1 MSALNRVRLVLFCLL
16 FLPLAAFSQ
25 QQAAPTPPPDQLPAA
40 SAPISEARDSNL
52 VLDVVVTDRSGKP
65 RAGLTQNDF
74 VVRDNNQIR
83 KILSFRAV
91 DSAAPAEPVKIILLV
106 DEVNTSFTR
115 VAYERD
121 QLKKFLLQNGGQL
134 THPVSLAFFSDT
146 GTEMQSGSSRDGNA
160 LLADFDQHVT
170 KLRTIR
176 RSAGFYGAEERLDLS
191 LKAIGMLAATESKEP
206 GRKMVI
212 WISPGWPILSG
223 PNITLTAKEQQ
234 GLFSSIVYLSTAL
247 RQARITL
254 YSIDPLGVADAATT
268 RVFYYEEFLKPVSK
282 PQDAQAGDLAL
293 QVLAR
298 QSGGQALNSSN
309 DITQQ
314 ITRCV
319 AEADAFYTLTVE
331 PVPSDRPNQSHVVAV
346 SVETAGMTARTR
358 SLYYGQ
364 P

>member
-1 MSALNRVRLVLFCLL
+1 MSALNRVPLVLFCLS
-16 FLPLAAFSQ
+16 FLPLAAVSQ
-25 QQAAPTPPPDQLPAA
+25 QQAPSTEQLPTA
-40 SAPISEARDSNL
+40 SAPIPEAQDANL
-52 VLDVVVTDRSGKP
+52 TLDVVVTDRSGKP

-74 VVRDNNQIR
+74 VVRDNNQPR
-83 KILSFRAV
+83 KVLSFRAV
-91 DSAAPAEPVKIILLV
+91 NSTAPEPVKIILLV
-106 DEVNTSFTR
+106 DEVNTTFTR

-146 GTEMQSGSSRDGNA
+146 GTELQSGSSLDGNT
-160 LLADFDQHVT
+160 LLADFDQHAT
-170 KLRTIR
+170 NLRTIR
-176 RSAGFYGAEERLDLS
+176 RSTGFYGAEERYGLS
-191 LKAIGMLAATESKEP
+191 LKAISMLAATESKEP

-223 PNITLTAKEQQ
+223 PNITLSSKQEQ

-254 YSIDPLGVADAATT
+254 YSIDPLGVADAATN
-268 RVFYYEEFLKPVSK
+268 RLYYYEQFLKPVSK
-282 PQDAQAGDLAL
+282 PQDAEAGNLAL

-314 ITRCV
+314 ITSCV

-331 PVPSDRPNQSHVVAV
+331 PMPSDRPNQAHSVAV
-346 SVETAGMTARTR
+346 SVETPGLTARTR

>member
-1 MSALNRVRLVLFCLL
+1 MSRLHRATLGFFCLS
-16 FLPLAAFSQ
+16 FLSLSAFSQ
-25 QQAAPTPPPDQLPAA
+25 QQTPRSEQLPAA
-40 SAPISEARDSNL
+40 VASPPTDARDPHL
-52 VLDVVVTDRSGKP
+52 MLDVVVTDKSGKP

-74 VVRDNNQIR
+74 VVRDSGQIR

-91 DSAAPAEPVKIILLV
+91 DGAAPVEPPVRIIFMV
-106 DEVNTSFTR
+106 DEVNTTFNR

-121 QLKKFLLQNGGQL
+121 QLKKFLLKNGGQL
-134 THPVSLAFFSDT
+134 AHPVTLGFFSDT
-146 GTEMQSGSSRDGNA
+146 GTELQNSSSQDGNA
-160 LLADFDQHVT
+160 LLAEFDEHVT

-176 RSAGFYGAEERLDLS
+176 RSAGFYGAEERFTLS
-191 LKAIGMLAATESKEP
+191 LKGLSLLAEAEAKQP

-223 PNITLTAKEQQ
+223 PNITLTTKEEQ
-234 GLFSSIVYLSTAL
+234 GLFSSIVYFSTAL

-254 YSIDPLGVADAATT
+254 YSIDPLGVEDAATNRLT
-268 RVFYYEEFLKPVSK
+268 YYEEFLKPVSTSR
-282 PQDAQAGDLAL
+282 DAQAGNLAL

-309 DITQQ
+309 DITEQ

-319 AEADAFYTLTVE
+319 AEADAYYTLVIE
-331 PVPSDRPNQSHVVAV
+331 PTPSDRPNQSHSVAV
-346 SVETAGMTARTR
+346 SVETPGVTARTR
-358 SLYYGQ
+358 NLYYGQ

>member
-1 MSALNRVRLVLFCLL
+1 MSALNRVPLVLFCLS
-16 FLPLAAFSQ
+16 FLPLTAFSQ
-25 QQAAPTPPPDQLPAA
+25 QQAPSGELPSAA
-40 SAPISEARDSNL
+40 APISEARDANL
-52 VLDVVVTDRSGKP
+52 TLDVVVTDRSGKP
-65 RAGLTQNDF
+65 RAGLTQSDF
-74 VVRDNNQIR
+74 VVRDENQVR
-83 KILSFRAV
+83 KVLSFHAV
-91 DSAAPAEPVKIILLV
+91 NSAAPAEPVKIILLV
-106 DEVNTSFTR
+106 DEVNTTFTR

-134 THPVSLAFFSDT
+134 THPMSLAFFSDT
-146 GTEMQSGSSRDGNA
+146 GTELQGGASRDGNA
-160 LLADFDQHVT
+160 LLADFDQHAT
-170 KLRTIR
+170 NLRTIR
-176 RSAGFYGAEERLDLS
+176 RSSGFYGAEERYDLS
-191 LKAIGMLAATESKEP
+191 LKAISMLAATESKEP

-223 PNITLTAKEQQ
+223 PNVTLSAKQEQ
-234 GLFSSIVYLSTAL
+234 GLFSYIVYLSTAL

-254 YSIDPLGVADAATT
+254 YSIDPLGVADAATN
-268 RVFYYEEFLKPVSK
+268 RLFYYEEFLKPVSR
-282 PQDAQAGDLAL
+282 PQDAQAGNLAL

-319 AEADAFYTLTVE
+319 AEADVFYTLTVE
-331 PVPSDRPNQSHVVAV
+331 PMPSDRPNQSHVVAV
-346 SVETAGMTARTR
+346 NVETPGLAARTR

>member
-1 MSALNRVRLVLFCLL
+1 MSTLHRATLVFFCLTVL
-16 FLPLAAFSQ
+16 SLSAFSQ
-25 QQAAPTPPPDQLPAA
+25 QQTPRSDQLPAA
-40 SAPISEARDSNL
+40 VAPPLTDARDPHL
-52 VLDVVVTDRSGKP
+52 VLDVVVTDKSGKP

-74 VVRDNNQIR
+74 VVRDNGQIR

-91 DSAAPAEPVKIILLV
+91 DGAAPTEPPVKIIVMV
-106 DEVNTSFTR
+106 DEVNTTFNR

-121 QLKKFLLQNGGQL
+121 QLKKFLLKNGGQL
-134 THPVSLAFFSDT
+134 THPVSLGFFSDT
-146 GTEMQSGSSRDGNA
+146 GTEVQNNSSRDGNA
-160 LLADFDQHVT
+160 LLAEFDEHVT

-176 RSAGFYGAEERLDLS
+176 RSTGFYGAEERFSLS
-191 LKAIGMLAATESKEP
+191 LKGLSLLAAAEAKEP

-223 PNITLTAKEQQ
+223 PNINLTTREEQ

-254 YSIDPLGVADAATT
+254 YSIDPLGVEDAATNRLT
-268 RVFYYEEFLKPVSK
+268 YYEEFLKPVSA
-282 PQDAQAGDLAL
+282 PRDAQAGNLAL

-309 DITQQ
+309 DITEQ

-319 AEADAFYTLTVE
+319 SDADAFYTLAIDPT
-331 PVPSDRPNQSHVVAV
+331 PSDRPNQSHSVAV
-346 SVETAGMTARTR
+346 NVETPGVNARTR
-358 SLYYGQ
+358 NLYYGQ

>member
-1 MSALNRVRLVLFCLL
+1 MSALNRVPLVLFCLS

-25 QQAAPTPPPDQLPAA
+25 QQAPSAEQLPAA
-40 SAPISEARDSNL
+40 SVPIPEARDANL
-52 VLDVVVTDRSGKP
+52 TLDVVVTDRSGKP
-65 RAGLTQNDF
+65 RTGLTQSDF

-83 KILSFRAV
+83 KVLSFRAV
-91 DSAAPAEPVKIILLV
+91 DSTAPAEPVKIILLV

-121 QLKKFLLQNGGQL
+121 QLKKFLQQSGGQL
-134 THPVSLAFFSDT
+134 THPVSLAFFSDA
-146 GTEMQSGSSRDGNA
+146 GTELQSGSSRDGNA
-160 LLADFDQHVT
+160 LLAEFDQHVT

-176 RSAGFYGAEERLDLS
+176 RSAGFYGATERFDLS
-191 LKAIGMLAATESKEP
+191 LKAISLLAATEAKEQ

-223 PNITLTAKEQQ
+223 PNITLSAKQEQ
-234 GLFSSIVYLSTAL
+234 GLFSSIVYLSTML

-268 RVFYYEEFLKPVSK
+268 RVFYYEEFLKPISK
-282 PQDAQAGDLAL
+282 PQDAQAGNLAL

-309 DITQQ
+309 DITEQ

-319 AEADAFYTLTVE
+319 QEADAFYTLTVE
-331 PVPSDRPNQSHVVAV
+331 PMPSDRPNQSHVVAV
-346 SVETAGMTARTR
+346 SVEAPGLTARTR
-358 SLYYGQ
+358 NLYYGQ

>member
-1 MSALNRVRLVLFCLL
+1 MSTLNRATLVIFCLS
-16 FLPLAAFSQ
+16 FLSLAAFSQ
-25 QQAAPTPPPDQLPAA
+25 QQTPQSGQLPVTAAPPLT
-40 SAPISEARDSNL
+40 EARDPHL

-74 VVRDNNQIR
+74 VVRDNGQIR
-83 KILSFRAV
+83 KILAFRAV
-91 DSAAPAEPVKIILLV
+91 DNSTPVEPPVKIILLL

-121 QLKKFLLQNGGQL
+121 QLKKFLQQSGGQL

-146 GTEMQSGSSRDGNA
+146 GTELQNGSSRDGNA
-160 LLADFDQHVT
+160 LLAEFDQHVT

-176 RSAGFYGAEERLDLS
+176 RSTGFYGAEERFTLS
-191 LKAIGMLAATESKEP
+191 LKGLNLLAATESKEP
-206 GRKMVI
+206 ERKMVI

-223 PNITLTAKEQQ
+223 PNIMLSAREEQ
-234 GLFSSIVYLSTAL
+234 GLFSSIVYVSTAL

-254 YSIDPLGVADAATT
+254 YSIDPLGVEDAATN
-268 RVFYYEEFLKPVSK
+268 RVFYYEEFLKPVSASK
-282 PQDAQAGDLAL
+282 DAQAGDLAL

-309 DITQQ
+309 DITAQ

-319 AEADAFYTLTVE
+319 AEADAFYTLAVDPT
-331 PVPSDRPNQSHVVAV
+331 PSDRPNQSHSVTV
-346 SVETAGMTARTR
+346 SIETPGMTARTR
-358 SLYYGQ
+358 NLYYGQ

>member
-1 MSALNRVRLVLFCLL
+1 MSTLNRATLVFFCLS
-16 FLPLAAFSQ
+16 FLPPSAFSQ
-25 QQAAPTPPPDQLPAA
+25 QQAPAHSEQLPATA
-40 SAPISEARDSNL
+40 AQPLTEARDPYL

-83 KILSFRAV
+83 KIVSFRAV
-91 DSAAPAEPVKIILLV
+91 DGAAPVESPVRIILLV
-106 DEVNTSFTR
+106 DEVNTSFGR

-146 GTEMQSGSSRDGNA
+146 GTELQSGSSRDGNV

-176 RSAGFYGAEERLDLS
+176 RSAGFYGAAERLDLS
-191 LKAIGMLAATESKEP
+191 LKAISMLAATESKEP

-223 PNITLTAKEQQ
+223 PNITLTTKQEQ
-234 GLFSSIVYLSTAL
+234 GLFSSIVYLSTEL

-254 YSIDPLGVADAATT
+254 YSIDPLGVADAAST
-268 RVFYYEEFLKPVSK
+268 RVFYYEEFLKPISK
-282 PQDAQAGDLAL
+282 SQDAQAGNLAL

-298 QSGGQALNSSN
+298 QSGGEALNSSN

-319 AEADAFYTLTVE
+319 AEADAFYTLAVE
-331 PVPSDRPNQSHVVAV
+331 PTPSDRPNQAHSVAV
-346 SVETAGMTARTR
+346 SVETPGLTARTR
-358 SLYYGQ
+358 NLYYGQ